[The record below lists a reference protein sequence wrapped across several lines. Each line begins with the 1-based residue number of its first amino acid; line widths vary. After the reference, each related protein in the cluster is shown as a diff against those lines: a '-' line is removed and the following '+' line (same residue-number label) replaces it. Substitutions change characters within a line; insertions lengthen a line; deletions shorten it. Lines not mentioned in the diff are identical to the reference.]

1 MIDCYAAPTGNG
13 LRATIVLAESGLPH
27 KVHAIDIAKGGSR
40 TPEFLKL
47 NPAGAIPVI
56 VDAEGPGGQPLTLSQ
71 SCAILLY
78 VAEKSGKFLP
88 KDAAAR
94 AKTIQWMMMAAS
106 DVSGTNTALFLAMN
120 RLPDKTPANTEFWEK
135 RMTDF
140 LRVFDKQLEGRDF
153 LMGSDVT
160 VADFALFAPASL
172 RVGLMEKAGLAN
184 LQRWFKAMS
193 ARPGVQQGMKLPA

>member
-13 LRATIVLAESGLPH
+13 LRATVVLAESGLPH
-27 KVHAIDIAKGGSR
+27 KVHSIDIGKGGSR
-40 TPEFLKL
+40 TPEFLKM
-47 NPAGAIPVI
+47 NPAGAIPVL
-56 VDAEGPGGQPLTLSQ
+56 VDSEGPGGQPFTLSQ

-94 AKTIQWMMMAAS
+94 AKTIQWTMMAAS

-120 RLPDKTPANTEFWEK
+120 RLPDRTPANTEFWEK
-135 RMTDF
+135 RMVDF

-153 LMGSDVT
+153 IMGGDVT
-160 VADFALFAPASL
+160 IADFALFAPASL
-172 RVGLMEKAGLAN
+172 RVALMEKAGLAN

-193 ARPGVQQGMKLPA
+193 ARPGVQQGLKLPA

>member
-27 KVHAIDIAKGGSR
+27 KVHSVDIAKGGSR
-40 TPEFLKL
+40 TAEFLKL

-56 VDAEGPGGQPLTLSQ
+56 VDSEGPGGEPLTLSQ

-78 VAEKSGKFLP
+78 VAEKCGRFMP
-88 KDAAAR
+88 RDAAAR
-94 AKTIQWMMMAAS
+94 ARTLQWTMMAAS
-106 DVSGTNTALFLAMN
+106 DVSGTNTALFLAIN

-135 RMTDF
+135 RLVDF
-140 LRVFDKQLEGRDF
+140 LRVFDRQLEGRDF
-153 LMGSDVT
+153 IVGSDVT

-172 RVGLMEKAGLAN
+172 RVPLIEKAGLAN

-193 ARPGVQQGMKLPA
+193 ARPGVQQGLKLPA